1 MHSPEKS
8 AFSRNLPRVA
18 AALPLALVA
27 SLPLQA
33 QTAETPAAAPA
44 GEEVVVLSPFTV
56 SDRQTQGYQAT
67 NSIGGTRSNT
77 PIKDIPLNI
86 QVFTKDLA
94 QDINATTQMDLERYN
109 AAMVNGGADAK
120 SSNTIQQPYNQFLF
134 RGFVQNWGTRDGIRQ
149 YDPVDMQ
156 GIARVEVVKG
166 PAAPLYG
173 LSYPG
178 GIMNSITKE
187 VDFTGNATT
196 IGASIQSFG
205 EWRATIDSNFVG
217 EVATG
222 GKFGVRINAAR
233 SNTADQR
240 EHSKGMVKYTQM
252 NFAWQPL
259 KDTEIK
265 FLIEDGYREKPN
277 GLGYFLKAKS
287 DGTNPTVNGVK
298 GTERPLQTVH
308 TDIPWDW
315 NWADSQNMRTIDTTL
330 RRATFVQSIGE
341 DFTVTG
347 YLQYATR
354 NNIDSQ
360 GWDASDNGGGGGSAA
375 AWDMGWATTANPTA
389 EELPLLTDLQK
400 AQWRGAVG
408 TGWITNEAGQE
419 VIRKA
424 YHYRN
429 WANKMHGYGIT
440 ALYKYDFASVRNVFT
455 LGGAAWAEKFH
466 SVKGTTRYFSK
477 QVVDFPIATGLNT
490 NLVPKDP
497 GTDYYIDVGATG
509 AENNS
514 NDYYFASWQ
523 AYALDD
529 RLKFNV
535 AFNRTNIKNTQHA
548 ARVNVTKIAK
558 TSPMYG
564 VMFDITK
571 ELSIFAVH
579 SSSLFP
585 TTDKDS
591 FWNQMPP
598 TVGKSNEIG
607 LKTEMF
613 GGKLSGTISYYKID
627 QTGGAQTDPN
637 KPNATTPLNGKTGDL
652 IPGAKQSSEGYEADL
667 IIQPIPEWQI
677 LFSYAHN
684 EQETKTA
691 TNKYLVGMPS
701 AGGHIKDQCAILTKY
716 TFMKGPLTGF
726 SIGMGAQAA
735 GKALMS
741 FNNDPAANPIYR
753 QYNPSTFYMEA
764 FATYKFKA
772 WGGYQHRIQLNAKN
786 LTKVPEFVG
795 WYGNTG
801 DSYAVRRY
809 EAPSSVTWNLG
820 YSLEF

>member
-27 SLPLQA
+27 SLPMQA
-33 QTAETPAAAPA
+33 QTAEKPAAAPA

-120 SSNTIQQPYNQFLF
+120 SSNTIQQPYNAFLF

-173 LSYPG
+173 LAYPG

-187 VDFTGNATT
+187 VDFTGNSTT

-205 EWRATIDSNFVG
+205 EWRATIDANFVG

-222 GKFGVRINAAR
+222 GKFGVRVNAAR
-233 SNTADQR
+233 SNTGDQR
-240 EHSKGMVKYTQM
+240 EHSKGMVKYTQI

-265 FLIEDGYREKPN
+265 FLVEDGYREKPN
-277 GLGYFLKAKS
+277 GLGYFIKYKS
-287 DGTNPTVNGVK
+287 NGNGVK
-298 GTERPLQTVH
+298 DVGVGVIGTERPLQA
-308 TDIPWDW
+308 DPLYAGKIPWDW
-315 NWADSQNMRTIDTTL
+315 NWADSHNMRTIDTTL
-330 RRATFVQSIGE
+330 RRATFVQSIGD

-360 GWDASDNGGGGGSAA
+360 GWDAGNNAGANGTGGSAA
-375 AWDMGWATTANPTA
+375 AWDMGWANSS
-389 EELPLLTDLQK
+389 L
-400 AQWRGAVG
+400 GGVG
-408 TGWITNEAGQE
+408 TGWITDSATGQE

-424 YHYRN
+424 YHFRN
-429 WANKMHGYGIT
+429 WANTMHGYGVT
-440 ALYKYDFASVRNVFT
+440 ALYKYNFGGIRNVFT
-455 LGGAAWAEKFH
+455 VGGNAWAEEFH
-466 SVKGTTRYFSK
+466 SVKGTTRADSK
-477 QVVDFPIATGLNT
+477 QVIDFPIATGIDT
-490 NLVPKDP
+490 SLVPLDP
-497 GTDYYIDVGATG
+497 GTDYYIDIGATG

-523 AYALDD
+523 MYALND
-529 RLKFNV
+529 RLKLNAAV
-535 AFNRTNIKNTQHA
+535 NRTNIKNVQHTSPE
-548 ARVNVTKIAK
+548 NLTKLSK
-558 TSPMYG
+558 TSPMFG
-564 VMFDITK
+564 AMFDITK
-571 ELSIFAVH
+571 DISIFAVH
-579 SSSLFP
+579 SSSVFP

-591 FWNQMPP
+591 YWRQMPP

-607 LKTEMF
+607 LKTDLF
-613 GGKLSGTISYYKID
+613 GGKISGTVSYYKIN
-627 QTGGAQTDPN
+627 QTGGVQDDPDAIN
-637 KPNATTPLNGKTGDL
+637 KNAANGVVGDKV
-652 IPGAKQSSEGYEADL
+652 PGGKQSSQGFEADL
-667 IIQPIPEWQI
+667 VFQPTPEWQI
-677 LFSYAHN
+677 LLSYAHN
-684 EQETKTA
+684 DQKIKTS
-691 TNKYLVGMPS
+691 TNKYTIGMPS
-701 AGGHIKDQCAILTKY
+701 TSGHIKDQIAVLTKY
-716 TFMKGPLTGF
+716 TFMKGTLNGL
-726 SIGMGAQAA
+726 SIGMGAQYA
-735 GKALMS
+735 GKALMAY
-741 FNNDPAANPIYR
+741 NNNPTATFSSSDPTLVPLYR

-786 LTKVPEFVG
+786 LTKVPEYIG
-795 WYGNTG
+795 WFGEAG
-801 DSYAVRRY
+801 DTYATHRY
-809 EAPSSVTWNLG
+809 EAPSSVTWTLG
-820 YSLEF
+820 YSIEF